1 MKKVQLNIKNILS
14 NHLNS
19 YICVHKY
26 RENAYNVIDYC
37 HNSCYLCCVAQ
48 CKSDFQKG
56 GKFPNTHIEGNAA
69 LRKKGICC
77 AKTQHKRD
85 SLRKNLYDKIKE
97 IEE

>member
-1 MKKVQLNIKNILS
+1 MLTTLLITVIILVVLLSVKVIFK
-14 NHLNS
+14 
-19 YICVHKY
+19 
-26 RENAYNVIDYC
+26 
-37 HNSCYLCCVAQ
+37 
-48 CKSDFQKG
+48 KG

-69 LRKKGICC
+69 LREKGICC